1 MVGQGKPCHTAST
14 RHPVSLVLKEK
25 TTMRTMPLLSTSRRW
40 TAALLL
46 ALLVTL
52 SAVYTPVALQ
62 QMAGVSLTAT
72 AYACGSQGGGGC

>member
-1 MVGQGKPCHTAST
+1 
-14 RHPVSLVLKEK
+14 
-25 TTMRTMPLLSTSRRW
+25 MRTMSLFATSRRL

-62 QMAGVSLTAT
+62 QMAGVSLTTT
-72 AYACGSQGGGGC
+72 AYACGPQGSGGGC

>member
-1 MVGQGKPCHTAST
+1 MH
-14 RHPVSLVLKEK
+14 
-25 TTMRTMPLLSTSRRW
+25 TMPLLSTSRRW

-52 SAVYTPVALQ
+52 SAVYMPVALQ
-62 QMAGVSLTAT
+62 QMAGTSLIST